1 MNRYLTPLFSQSSM
15 PLSTPKVMSSPDQ
28 PELEASREDAKKT
41 PEHSHQMRARG
52 LAAGMLIRSG
62 RESRADL

>member
-1 MNRYLTPLFSQSSM
+1 M